1 MYKQNY
7 KIDNYV
13 EKIIKGELIMKIDV
27 LVKYEYNIAEEE
39 IERMKSKILENI
51 QNDFEDEDDINK
63 ITINDISIDIIKE
76 YLSSELPEYIKE
88 SKNGYDSGYSGVVCD
103 DYFNTITL
111 NYYEEDVNELISNLS
126 EKIYNNFKEEK

>member
-1 MYKQNY
+1 
-7 KIDNYV
+7 
-13 EKIIKGELIMKIDV
+13 MKIDV

-39 IERMKSKILENI
+39 IERMRNKVLENI

-103 DYFNTITL
+103 DYFNTVTF
-111 NYYEEDVNELISNLS
+111 NYYEEDINELISNLS